1 LQNLEYAYAKVT
13 DEFAVGTIQA
23 AGQQTGVNANTADRI
38 PWVTHHRLPLVLF
51 IHHHSDLLAT
61 LLFLLDNGQTLWVT
75 TTMAHRY
82 TTRRNLSN
90 AAGRCQRR

>member
-13 DEFAVGTIQA
+13 DEFAVGTILVQVSKQVLMQT
-23 AGQQTGVNANTADRI
+23 QQPDS
-38 PWVTHHRLPLVLF
+38 WVTHQLPLVLF

-61 LLFLLDNGQTLWVT
+61 LLFLPDNGQTLWVT

-82 TTRRNLSN
+82 TTQRNH
-90 AAGRCQRR
+90 QMQPEM